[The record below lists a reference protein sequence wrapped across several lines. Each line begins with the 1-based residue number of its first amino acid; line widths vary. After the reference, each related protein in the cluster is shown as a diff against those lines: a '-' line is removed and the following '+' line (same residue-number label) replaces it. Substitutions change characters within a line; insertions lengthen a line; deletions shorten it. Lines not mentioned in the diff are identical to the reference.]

1 MKCENCTKYDDCRIG
16 SGLTWPCGAYVPK
29 TITNADRIREMDEK
43 EISVLLSAVK
53 FRRECFIK
61 IPDFL
66 SIQDAYKWLQQPAE
80 EADHE
85 SNSFLYSQLDMGR
98 RVLPMGDC
106 DNFDYQRGC
115 MGHDV
120 EEENQ

>member
-1 MKCENCTKYDDCRIG
+1 MKGCKNC
-16 SGLTWPCGAYVPK
+16 PAF
-29 TITNADRIREMDEK
+29 TNADRIRAMDDK

-80 EADHE
+80 EE
-85 SNSFLYSQLDMGR
+85 QT
-98 RVLPMGDC
+98 
-106 DNFDYQRGC
+106 
-115 MGHDV
+115 
-120 EEENQ
+120 

>member
-1 MKCENCTKYDDCRIG
+1 MSNCVNKETCIEYARLGENTECYLCPDYKAPM
-16 SGLTWPCGAYVPK
+16 S
-29 TITNADRIREMDEK
+29 NADRIRAMDDK

-66 SIQDAYKWLQQPAE
+66 SIQYAYKWLQQPAE

-85 SNSFLYSQLDMGR
+85 SNSE
-98 RVLPMGDC
+98 P
-106 DNFDYQRGC
+106 
-115 MGHDV
+115 
-120 EEENQ
+120 

>member
-1 MKCENCTKYDDCRIG
+1 MSNCVNKETCIEYARLGENTECYLCPDYKAPM
-16 SGLTWPCGAYVPK
+16 S
-29 TITNADRIREMDEK
+29 NADRIRAMDDK

-80 EADHE
+80 EE
-85 SNSFLYSQLDMGR
+85 QT
-98 RVLPMGDC
+98 
-106 DNFDYQRGC
+106 
-115 MGHDV
+115 
-120 EEENQ
+120 

>member
-1 MKCENCTKYDDCRIG
+1 MKTVQKVCLVCRGIGYASWINTTVNATENTVSATSKICPHCGGKCLCE
-16 SGLTWPCGAYVPK
+16 VPM
-29 TITNADRIREMDEK
+29 TNADRIRAMDDK

-85 SNSFLYSQLDMGR
+85 SNSE
-98 RVLPMGDC
+98 P
-106 DNFDYQRGC
+106 
-115 MGHDV
+115 
-120 EEENQ
+120 